1 MELRMKKLEELLKQS
16 DETSTLDFKREI
28 KLSSEHDRS
37 EFAKDV
43 SAFANTKGGFI
54 VFGKEDPKEGGQIV
68 GIRPET
74 FNSEQMQQIISQR
87 CYPPV
92 RFEAGLIQLDS
103 QWFALL
109 TIPESSLKPH
119 EIVGTRVV
127 YVRRGDTT
135 GRATTREIMQMYEES
150 KKKSEPRELQLSE
163 ETPEIEFEGRAIEA
177 TIASLYVLTYLPV
190 RLWTFWA
197 LGKGLS
203 LSDWFSFEALV
214 YPLVPVV
221 IIWILKSLF
230 GNKFM
235 RKLIRPLRKISVL
248 YLAWLIVFVLAIL
261 ILNTTLSLYPS
272 STRIFFYKSW
282 MDFLVICTWS
292 LAIALMVIVLSH
304 FPIAQY
310 FAKSEDPDYMLNPA
324 KETKQLIHE
333 FKQEMKLLRKKFP
346 ASIMLGLLF
355 VTIAIVPVDIAT
367 GLFIPSYREEGESFC
382 HTYTVSDKIYLF
394 IFSER
399 ISPNEIRSECRF
411 YRMAQSQYTIF
422 PSKFRLLSTIRIPNP
437 TNITRGS
444 TEQPTITATSSDRF
458 SESCGDVYVAINTS
472 KPINYDFVPLTHNFT
487 DIEFEFSEVS
497 EPFPVNISYW
507 KSIKNANISVSTN
520 EPQYVDLGNGTW
532 IEKYT
537 FLVTNN
543 EKIPLT
549 TMALEFYRFM
559 YSVVNRTTTKVYSQ
573 GQEREFADFVYSDRL
588 GIWLTIGQGV
598 TLNLTITFQSSDV
611 T

>member
-1 MELRMKKLEELLKQS
+1 MKKLEELLKQT

-28 KLSSEHDRS
+28 KLSSEHDRK

-43 SAFANTKGGFI
+43 SAFANTNGGYI
-54 VFGKEDPKEGGQIV
+54 VFGKEDPKEGGRIV
-68 GIRPET
+68 GLRPET

-92 RFEAGLIQLDS
+92 RFEAELIQLDS

-135 GRATTREIMQMYEES
+135 GRATTREIMRMYEES
-150 KKKSEPRELQLSE
+150 KKKSELREFQLSE
-163 ETPEIEFEGRAIEA
+163 ETPKMEFEGRAIEA

-230 GNKFM
+230 GKEFM

-248 YLAWLIVFVLAIL
+248 YLASLIVFVLAIL

-272 STRIFFYKSW
+272 STRVFFYKTW
-282 MDFLVICTWS
+282 IDFLVICTWS

-333 FKQEMKLLRKKFP
+333 WKQEMKLLRNKFP
-346 ASIMLGLLF
+346 ASIMLALLF

-367 GLFIPSYREEGESFC
+367 GLFIPSYREDGESFS

-399 ISPNEIRSECRF
+399 INPNEIRSECKF
-411 YRMAQSQYTIF
+411 YRMAQSQFAIF
-422 PSKFRLLSTIRIPNP
+422 PAKFPLLSTIRIPNP
-437 TNITRGS
+437 TNITIGS
-444 TEQPTITATSSDRF
+444 TKQPTITATSSDRS
-458 SESCGDVYVAINTS
+458 SESIGDVYVAINTS
-472 KPINYDFVPLTHNFT
+472 KPINYDFVPQTYNFT
-487 DIEFEFSEVS
+487 DIEFEFSRVS
-497 EPFPVNISYW
+497 EPFAANISYW
-507 KSIKNANISVSTN
+507 KSIRNANISVSTN
-520 EPQYVDLGNGTW
+520 EPQYVDLGNDTW

-543 EKIPLT
+543 EEIPLT

-573 GQEREFADFVYSDRL
+573 RQELEYADFVYSNRL
-588 GIWLTIGQGV
+588 GVWKTIGPGF
-598 TLNLTITFQSSDV
+598 TLNLTITFHSSDI